1 MAFVSGGAAEVARL
15 RGHRRAVCANR
26 TKVVTCEAAADV
38 WKGEEISKSGACG
51 EPKMGPQDVLK
62 KLPHRYPFL
71 LVDKVLELELG
82 KSIVGIK
89 NVTFNEPQFTGHF
102 PERPIFPG
110 VLMVE
115 ALAQLSGL
123 LVLNPPMVEEGTN
136 PDFFFGGID
145 NVRFRKPIVPGDTLV
160 MEAKITALK
169 ERFGIVKTKARGF
182 VDGKLAV
189 EADLTLTVVK
199 QK

>member
-115 ALAQLSGL
+115 ALAQVGPVEKGRVPSQVCVCFL
-123 LVLNPPMVEEGTN
+123 LMLRLKHYLCP
-136 PDFFFGGID
+136 
-145 NVRFRKPIVPGDTLV
+145 
-160 MEAKITALK
+160 TALW
-169 ERFGIVKTKARGF
+169 
-182 VDGKLAV
+182 
-189 EADLTLTVVK
+189 TVGS
-199 QK
+199 QPANG